1 MRTTIFLLAAL
12 AALAAASAHAAT
24 LDEALAAF
32 RNHDYASAYDG
43 LSPLAAQGNAMA
55 ESLLG
60 LMYVQGLGVK

>member
-43 LSPLAAQGNAMA
+43 LSPLA